1 MPRAYRGLADIVRL
15 MPLAGDR
22 LEDWVRVLD
31 ADRLPTTPDEPDVQI
46 QLPADEDA
54 LDPAKAWPFQT
65 PKSQKR
71 TPLQAPQY
79 AVLQAEPWVSH
90 EALRPIQTPAEKNAP
105 EIEYGPLK
113 EGKAPPCYLVQ
124 STQLWPALRRQ
135 RATRAQ
141 GVDVQTWT
149 RLSAKDQWPR
159 YVPKKVGAKTWSH
172 LVLVWDRS
180 FHLIPFQRDFEL
192 FEQQLRRWAL
202 AQKITVLNTHGAQS
216 RFKLPTDADM
226 VMVLSDMGAST
237 DNPHHGAQ
245 AWLHALGPA
254 LKRQLPVQAWV
265 TAHANRI
272 SASLVAKINV
282 IPWSE
287 TSSLTPV
294 RPQRA
299 LPVNQVPQP
308 PNLEPLRDRM
318 AMALACQPALLRR
331 LRWLCEDAAGHP
343 EWESM
348 LWASPHK
355 DMVAGER
362 VVQWRP
368 AAGAERRK
376 QFQSLSPN
384 QQLAVWQ
391 ALHVQHGH
399 QSRST
404 LMMERLL
411 VATHASETFKQN
423 NAVAIQEAWDW
434 FAALKHDEEQYRQ
447 QQRQSAS
454 SALQEYLRD
463 ALSRV
468 DIDQSLMD
476 EKPTLWAALGHACD
490 VRPQTVSDTAWL
502 QVTQAHQ
509 REDDVF
515 PWAMV
520 WDMKNGKSVFR
531 REPLIKQGHEDGKH
545 LGFLSPTKQWTYAHW
560 ASGHDTE
567 FSSPAREKDSL
578 ILADA
583 QGMYAFHIG
592 TIKRQPWQERLG
604 RDRYGVFCEVLFKGV
619 SLRLRYIPPGTF
631 LMGSPDGVG
640 HANEHPQ
647 HPVTITQGYW
657 LADTPCTQ
665 ALWQAVMGNNPSHF
679 SKGSDAPRRPVEN
692 VSYIDVQD
700 FLKKLQALLPVGV
713 EAALPTEAEW
723 EYACRAGTSTTYW
736 WGDGFDPDMANTND
750 KRDKDWNAKGGT
762 SPVDRYPANPWGL
775 YDMLGNVWEWCA
787 DDQRS
792 YDSNIEIDPKGA
804 IDTRVFVVRG
814 NSWFDH
820 PEKARAA
827 FRIRGAF
834 VLRGR
839 VHGFRLCLR
848 SSSPGPEGSA

>member
-31 ADRLPTTPDEPDVQI
+31 ADRLPSAPDDPDARI
-46 QLPADEDA
+46 QLPADVGA

-79 AVLQAEPWVSH
+79 AVLQAEPWVGP

-124 STQLWPALRRQ
+124 STQLWPAMRRQ

-141 GVDVQTWT
+141 GIDVQTWT
-149 RLSAKDQWPR
+149 RLSAKAQWPR

-216 RFKLPTDADM
+216 RFKLPTDADI

-265 TAHANRI
+265 TAHASRI
-272 SASLVAKINV
+272 SASLVAKLNV
-282 IPWSE
+282 IPWGE
-287 TSSLTPV
+287 TSSLTPL

-348 LWASPHK
+348 LWASSHK
-355 DMVAGER
+355 DMAAGER

-384 QQLAVWQ
+384 QQHAVCQ

-411 VATHASETFKQN
+411 VATHASETFKQK

-434 FAALKHDEEQYRQ
+434 FAALKHDEEQHRQ

-454 SALQEYLRD
+454 SALQDYLRD

-468 DIDQSLMD
+468 DIDQSLMG

-509 REDDVF
+509 KEDDVF

-520 WDMKNGKSVFR
+520 WGLKNGKSVFR

-545 LGFLSPTKQWTYAHW
+545 LGFLSPTKLWTYAHW
-560 ASGHDTE
+560 VSGHDTE

-583 QGMYAFHIG
+583 QGMHAFHIG
-592 TIKRQPWQERLG
+592 SITRAPWQERLG
-604 RDRYGVFCEVLFKGV
+604 RDRYGVFCDWLIKAITI
-619 SLRLRYIPPGTF
+619 RLRYIPPGTF

-640 HANEHPQ
+640 LDDEHPQ
-647 HPVTITQGYW
+647 HSVTITQGYW
-657 LADTPCTQ
+657 LAETPCTQ
-665 ALWQAVMGNNPSHF
+665 ALWQSVMGNNPSHF
-679 SKGSDAPRRPVEN
+679 NTGEDAPRRPVEN
-692 VSYIDVQD
+692 VSYKDVQD
-700 FLKKLQALLPVGV
+700 FLDKLQKFLPYGV

-723 EYACRAGTSTTYW
+723 EYACRAGAQTVYW
-736 WGDGFDPDMANTND
+736 WGDEFVQELANVQSRGGKTSD
-750 KRDKDWNAKGGT
+750 GKDGT
-762 SPVDRYPANPWGL
+762 SPVDRDTCNYWGL
-775 YDMLGNVWEWCA
+775 RDMLGNVEELCSSGY
-787 DDQRS
+787 RT
-792 YDSNIEIDPKGA
+792 YGA
-804 IDTRVFVVRG
+804 QGYVDLEDASPNLVF
-814 NSWFDH
+814 
-820 PEKARAA
+820 A
-827 FRIRGAF
+827 
-834 VLRGR
+834 LRGGSWIAQSNDAR
-839 VHGFRLCLR
+839 VARRNWSADINRNRIQGFRLCLR
-848 SSSPGPEGSA
+848 FSTAPG